1 MRPAH
6 ILFLALVLIIC
17 SGCTQVKP
25 WQKEH
30 FAKKHM
36 SFDPYPL
43 DRRFIDH
50 VHESREGSRGGR
62 GLGAGG
68 CGCN

>member
-1 MRPAH
+1 MKTTH
-6 ILFLALVLIIC
+6 ILLILFVTLLI
-17 SGCTQVKP
+17 SGCTPVQP
-25 WQKEH
+25 WEKEN

-36 SFDPYPL
+36 SFDPNIL

-62 GLGAGG
+62 GLAAGG